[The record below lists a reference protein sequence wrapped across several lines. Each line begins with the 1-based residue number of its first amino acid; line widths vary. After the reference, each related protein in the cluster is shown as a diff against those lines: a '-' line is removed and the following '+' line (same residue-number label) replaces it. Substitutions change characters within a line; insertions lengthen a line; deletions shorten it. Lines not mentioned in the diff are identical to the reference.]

1 MTMLK
6 VPNLFLLNE
15 MIYTKI
21 NLVRG
26 DDDPGK
32 ASWNWFKQVYSVS
45 QRINDNVKGAQHNC
59 FNWI

>member
-15 MIYTKI
+15 MINTKI

-32 ASWNWFKQVYSVS
+32 ASLKWFKQVYSLS
-45 QRINDNVKGAQHNC
+45 QFINDNIEGAQYNC
-59 FNWI
+59 FNWM

>member
-15 MIYTKI
+15 IIYTKI

-32 ASWNWFKQVYSVS
+32 ASLNWFKQV
-45 QRINDNVKGAQHNC
+45 
-59 FNWI
+59 

>member
-15 MIYTKI
+15 IIYTKI
-21 NLVRG
+21 ILVRG

-32 ASWNWFKQVYSVS
+32 TSLSWFKQV
-45 QRINDNVKGAQHNC
+45 
-59 FNWI
+59 